1 MRKRLLTIL
10 MLVLVFTVGTA
21 YSSFAADEGYKYKVN
36 VYTGNQGVF
45 KDDGSKAKTLTF
57 KKGDPFPEMT
67 IKDIK
72 VTNSKYYVRGFRVAG
87 HDNDEGSKE
96 PSGYT
101 KLSFPVDTDV
111 SYEVAYGIKGA
122 LVKYTVHYY
131 DENGNEIAPSETY
144 YGMPGDK
151 PVVSFKYV
159 EGYVPD
165 ANYKAKT
172 LTKDGDNDFT
182 FNYTKGA
189 AAGGNDNGNGGGA
202 GGNGAAGNGNGA
214 GAANAN
220 VGPGAPGT
228 AGNPAGANVAGN
240 NGNNGTTT
248 IGDNDTPL
256 DPYQDLDEEGGLSW
270 QMLAA
275 LGGFLTLLLLALI
288 LFLLKRRH
296 NGEDEEDLGDDDFIN
311 MAK

>member
-21 YSSFAADEGYKYKVN
+21 YSSFAAGDKAGGYSYKIH

-45 KDDGSKAKTLTF
+45 KDTGKKAKTLTF
-57 KKGDPFPEMT
+57 KKGDTFPEMT

-87 HDNDEGSKE
+87 HDNDEGSDE

-101 KLSFPVDTDV
+101 KLSFQVKEDV

-189 AAGGNDNGNGGGA
+189 AAAGGNNNGNGGNAA
-202 GGNGAAGNGNGA
+202 GGNGNGA

-228 AGNPAGANVAGN
+228 AGNPAGANVAD
-240 NGNNGTTT
+240 NGAGTTT

-256 DPYQDLDEEGGLSW
+256 DPYVDLDKEEGGLSW